1 MADMLPI
8 PGFIGAGLA
17 SIAALA
23 GGHGLP
29 AANGAFSG
37 PMPACAAETRTS
49 KTAMQSI
56 FEAVRRW
63 RRRPAIVPLHRLD
76 DHTLRDI
83 GLTRGML
90 IKTSATGGPR
100 RRPLI
105 D

>member
-1 MADMLPI
+1 MADMLSI

-17 SIAALA
+17 NIAALA

-37 PMPACAAETRTS
+37 PMPASASEAPTS

-56 FEAVRRW
+56 CAAIRRW

-90 IKTSATGGPR
+90 IKTSASGQHH
-100 RRPLI
+100 RRPLV

>member
-1 MADMLPI
+1 MADMLST

-17 SIAALA
+17 SIAAIA

-29 AANGAFSG
+29 PPSGAFCG
-37 PMPACAAETRTS
+37 AMPASAAEVGTS

-56 FEAVRRW
+56 FEAIRRW

>member
-1 MADMLPI
+1 MAELFSI
-8 PGFIGAGLA
+8 PGAIGAGLA
-17 SIAALA
+17 SIAAIA

-29 AANGAFSG
+29 PPNGAFCG
-37 PMPACAAETRTS
+37 AMPASAAEAGTS
-49 KTAMQSI
+49 KTAMQSV
-56 FEAVRRW
+56 FEALRRW

-90 IKTSATGGPR
+90 IKTSAIGQHR
-100 RRPLI
+100 RRPLV